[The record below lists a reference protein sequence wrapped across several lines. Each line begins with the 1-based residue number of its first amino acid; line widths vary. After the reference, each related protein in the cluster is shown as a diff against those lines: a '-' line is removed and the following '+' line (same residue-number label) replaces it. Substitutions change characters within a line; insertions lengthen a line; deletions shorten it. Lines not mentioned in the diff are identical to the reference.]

1 MEGDERMFEILK
13 GILGIYILF
22 ILIAAVW
29 QISEKEIYGQIT
41 PRRIDDFV
49 ALILAVSLYFNI
61 K

>member
-29 QISEKEIYGQIT
+29 QIAEKEIYGQIT
-41 PRRIDDFV
+41 PRRIDDIV
-49 ALILAVSLYFNI
+49 ALILAISLYFNI